1 MALPTNFNGGL
12 NIFNGNVPS
21 FLTDDQLNRLSYA
34 FQQWYDD
41 KTVCNYRRFLRGR
54 HWLIF
59 LILRFSG
66 ARISEVTNIKLED
79 IDYRNSEI
87 RLITLKRRKQKAQY
101 RIIPVPANV
110 IAEISNFM
118 MFAQRDV
125 MKSFKST
132 KVFHKTIKNL
142 FAVYRNVF
150 YTIFQDLSKKAGI
163 PKELAHPHILRHTRA
178 IELLRAGVPVTIV
191 QDLLGHSA
199 LTTTAVYL
207 KMSGQEIKGVLK
219 EKGLI

>member
-1 MALPTNFNGGL
+1 MTLPTNFNGGL
-12 NIFNGNVPS
+12 NIFNSNVPN

-41 KTVCNYRRFLRGR
+41 KTISNYRRFLRGR
-54 HWLIF
+54 HWLVF

-87 RLITLKRRKQKAQY
+87 RLITLKRRKKKAQY
-101 RIIPVPANV
+101 RIIPMPTNV
-110 IAEISNFM
+110 IAEISSFM

-125 MKSFKST
+125 IKSFKST
-132 KVFHKTIKNL
+132 KVFNKKIKNL

-150 YTIFQDLSKKAGI
+150 YTIFQDLSEIAGI

-178 IELLRAGVPVTIV
+178 IELLRAGVPITIV

-199 LTTTAVYL
+199 LTTTAIYL
-207 KMSGQEIKGVLK
+207 KMSGQEMKSVLK